1 MMKIFFLPKLAAILV
16 MMQFTTIIRAQSI
29 SDTTAIQNILREEI
43 VSWNNGDA
51 ETYSKH
57 FATDGTFTNILGIFF
72 TGYKEFLVRHEQIFK
87 GVFKGTALRQNIVS
101 LKFVRQNVAVVE
113 TLTWISGFSKDGP
126 PKGTYLDEKGRLRTR
141 LLQVMVRNSD
151 GWKIVV
157 YHNVD
162 IKPGVP
168 VPEPH

>member
-1 MMKIFFLPKLAAILV
+1 MKRSSLIRITTVFVI
-16 MMQFTTIIRAQSI
+16 MQLTTISRAQSI
-29 SDTTAIQNILREEI
+29 SDTTAIQNILQEEI

-57 FATDGTFTNILGIFF
+57 FATDGTFTNILGLFF
-72 TGYKEFLVRHEQIFK
+72 TGHKEFLVRHEQIFK
-87 GVFKGTALRQNIVS
+87 GVFIGTVLKQNIVS
-101 LKFVRQNVAVVE
+101 LKFVHPDIAIIE

-126 PKGTYLDEKGRLRTR
+126 PKGTNLDEKGRLRTR
-141 LLQVMVRNSD
+141 LLQVMARDGD
-151 GWKIVV
+151 GWKIVA

-162 IKPGVP
+162 IKPGIP

>member
-1 MMKIFFLPKLAAILV
+1 MKISSFVAMVL
-16 MMQFTTIIRAQSI
+16 FTAMIRAQSI
-29 SDTTAIQNILREEI
+29 PDTTAIQNILHEEV
-43 VSWNNGDA
+43 VSWNKGDA
-51 ETYSKH
+51 ETYSRH
-57 FATDGTFTNILGIFF
+57 FAGDGTFTNILGIFF

-87 GVFKGTALRQNIVS
+87 GVFRGTVLRQNIVS
-101 LKFVRQNVAVVE
+101 LKFVHPSVAIVE

-126 PKGTYLDEKGRLRTR
+126 PKGTHMDEKGRLRTR
-141 LLQVMVRNSD
+141 LLQVMVRAGD

-162 IKPGVP
+162 IKSGII